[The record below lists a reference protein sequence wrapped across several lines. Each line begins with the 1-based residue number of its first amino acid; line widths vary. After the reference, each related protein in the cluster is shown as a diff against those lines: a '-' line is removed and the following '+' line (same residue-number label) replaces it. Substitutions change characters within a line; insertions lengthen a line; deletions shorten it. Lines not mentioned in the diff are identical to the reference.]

1 MKRIDRSN
9 ASKGHVNDVT
19 GLEAIA
25 SKAFGVPLGQHI
37 NDVSCRGFGS
47 VKRRLRSQIHSS
59 YGSRVEPV
67 AVDELHDSHGSHGGR
82 VFVDVRYRAVFE
94 AFLADHDLTHP
105 PEGMVPEAA
114 RVLDKLLADSAELGR
129 GHRVFKESVDKILS
143 TSLEGSLDEVDR
155 KLQNNT
161 LDEQEKTELLLEK
174 DRLRKERQDLGG
186 QDWSRTVK
194 KAFKDNHPG
203 R

>member
-1 MKRIDRSN
+1 
-9 ASKGHVNDVT
+9 
-19 GLEAIA
+19 
-25 SKAFGVPLGQHI
+25 
-37 NDVSCRGFGS
+37 
-47 VKRRLRSQIHSS
+47 
-59 YGSRVEPV
+59 
-67 AVDELHDSHGSHGGR
+67 
-82 VFVDVRYRAVFE
+82 
-94 AFLADHDLTHP
+94 
-105 PEGMVPEAA
+105 MVPESA
-114 RVLDKLLADSAELGR
+114 RVLDKLLADPEELGR

-174 DRLRKERQDLGG
+174 DRIRKERQDLGG

-194 KAFKDNHPG
+194 KAFKDNHLG